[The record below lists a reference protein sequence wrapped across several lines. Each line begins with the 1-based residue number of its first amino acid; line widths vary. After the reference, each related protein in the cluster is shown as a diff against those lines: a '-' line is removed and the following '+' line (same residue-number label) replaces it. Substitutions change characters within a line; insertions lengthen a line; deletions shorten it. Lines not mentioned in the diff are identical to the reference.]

1 MSGWQAL
8 AYFSMQLLVLSTSQ
22 PALSQAY
29 RQDKQTNSWRGEEK
43 RRSRISTNLI
53 AYSVS
58 ELTNHYLDLPSETS
72 FDENIKC
79 ILIH

>member
-43 RRSRISTNLI
+43 KKKSDI
-53 AYSVS
+53 
-58 ELTNHYLDLPSETS
+58 HQ
-72 FDENIKC
+72 FDR
-79 ILIH
+79 LQRQ